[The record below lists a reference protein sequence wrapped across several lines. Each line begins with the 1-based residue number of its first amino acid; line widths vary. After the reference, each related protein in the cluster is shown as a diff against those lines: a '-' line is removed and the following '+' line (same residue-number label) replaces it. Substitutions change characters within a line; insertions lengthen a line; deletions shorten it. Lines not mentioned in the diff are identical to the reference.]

1 MSVLFGVTG
10 LLGSVG
16 VLAAG
21 AAAHGVTGASQ
32 VLVASGAAAES
43 TSVEGTAQY
52 VSIFWVSLVALVSPV
67 ISRLIGK
74 RIPDVVFL
82 LIFGMLIG
90 PNVLGLASGSDG
102 GIPLL
107 KELGLGM
114 LFLIAGFEIDV
125 KSLRGR
131 QGRSAITTWCVCFG
145 LGVLGAALITGF
157 TKGFN
162 TYIAVGIA
170 LSSTA
175 LGTLL
180 PMLKSHGAAGTR
192 VGNAVL
198 VHGAVGELFPI
209 FAMSLL
215 LSSHSPGLA
224 ILILLGFM
232 AVAVV
237 TAIVP
242 HRLFEKVPGLRQ
254 IMAAEANTTSQTIL
268 RLAMFLLAT
277 LIMFAALFGLD
288 AVLGAFAAGI
298 ILRSLTPVGALHLMT
313 RRLET
318 VGFSFLIPL
327 FFVVSGMTIDPSVV
341 ARFPLVLLLVVAGI
355 LLARGLPVFV
365 AERFTDTGSELRSTS
380 EKIELALYSAAGL
393 PIIVAVTTIATGSGL
408 LEDATASLLVAGG
421 AFTVLLF
428 PLWAAAIKRAFRR
441 QGASADQQPSQK
453 EQIAALKARKTA
465 QVRLTTGMLPVVPP
479 AQEAKST
486 APKDGSPGA
495 AQQPPA
501 G

>member
-1 MSVLFGVTG
+1 
-10 LLGSVG
+10 
-16 VLAAG
+16 
-21 AAAHGVTGASQ
+21 
-32 VLVASGAAAES
+32 
-43 TSVEGTAQY
+43 
-52 VSIFWVSLVALVSPV
+52 
-67 ISRLIGK
+67 
-74 RIPDVVFL
+74 
-82 LIFGMLIG
+82 
-90 PNVLGLASGSDG
+90 
-102 GIPLL
+102 
-107 KELGLGM
+107 
-114 LFLIAGFEIDV
+114 
-125 KSLRGR
+125 
-131 QGRSAITTWCVCFG
+131 
-145 LGVLGAALITGF
+145 
-157 TKGFN
+157 
-162 TYIAVGIA
+162 
-170 LSSTA
+170 
-175 LGTLL
+175 
-180 PMLKSHGAAGTR
+180 
-192 VGNAVL
+192 
-198 VHGAVGELFPI
+198 
-209 FAMSLL
+209 
-215 LSSHSPGLA
+215 
-224 ILILLGFM
+224 
-232 AVAVV
+232 
-237 TAIVP
+237 
-242 HRLFEKVPGLRQ
+242 
-254 IMAAEANTTSQTIL
+254 
-268 RLAMFLLAT
+268 MFLLAT

-341 ARFPLVLLLVVAGI
+341 ARFPLVLLLVVVGI

-428 PLWAAAIKRAFRR
+428 PLWAAAVKRAFRR

-495 AQQPPA
+495 AQQPPT